1 MTFLLIAVKD
11 THQDQVKLSQLKIVV
26 AVAEQKTFGEAALEL
41 GISQSAVSHAIA
53 SLEESLGI
61 ILFARGR
68 HGATLTPVGANIL
81 PHARAAVDSVSA
93 ILKEAAI
100 GKGVDRGKVRIAT
113 FRSVATHVLPEG
125 LKRLHEQFPGIVANL
140 TEHENDHQVEQALRE
155 GRADVGIITLPVS
168 NDLTAWELLKDEY
181 IVLLPPDAELEGNKL
196 TWEALAK
203 QPLLMPPVDYVMM
216 RPVYDHIN
224 GLGYRLNVVSEVET
238 DAATVNL
245 VAQGLGGTILPRLA
259 ALPIPEF
266 VQVYALP
273 VPLERP
279 IGVATLTD
287 ALLPPAVYA
296 LLDTLKQSA
305 LKQ

>member
-1 MTFLLIAVKD
+1 MTVKD
-11 THQDQVKLSQLKIVV
+11 THQNQVKLSQLKIVV
-26 AVAEQKTFGEAALEL
+26 AVAEQTTFGEAALEL

-53 SLEESLGI
+53 SLEDSLGV

-81 PHARAAVDSVSA
+81 PHARAAVESIAA

-100 GKGVDRGKVRIAT
+100 GKGVERGKVRIAT
-113 FRSVATHVLPEG
+113 FRSIATHVLPQG

-140 TEHENDHQVEQALRE
+140 TEHENDQQVEQALKE

-168 NDLTAWELLKDEY
+168 KDLTAWELLQDEY
-181 IVLLPPDAELEGNKL
+181 IVLLPPDTRLEENKL

-203 QPLLMPPVDYVMM
+203 QPLLMPPIDYVMM

-224 GLGYRLNVVSEVET
+224 GLGYRLNVVNEVET

-259 ALPIPEF
+259 ALPIPSAI
-266 VQVYALP
+266 QIYALP
-273 VPLERP
+273 IPLKRP
-279 IGVATLTD
+279 IGVAILAD
-287 ALLPPAVYA
+287 ALQSPAVYA
-296 LLDTLKQSA
+296 LLGVLRQ
-305 LKQ
+305 